1 MIVNDRDKDLYNELL
16 SESPKPFYPS
26 TMFDA
31 SLSDFI
37 DIWFGSKLRKD
48 KKSRIEQLVNCIFAR
63 FSSHENLF
71 TVGLSTKH
79 YEKNRYSVEG
89 FAYRTMKP
97 VLDRL
102 AELNIIDLY
111 VGFTDFDYPKK
122 HIPSMIRMTDYGYQI
137 MKEAGLTIDKL
148 VSVPS
153 ELIHV
158 HLPMYFSFEYSPP
171 RKKAEYIDTE
181 RTNALRAEMKFLNET
196 LKSFQLTLEG
206 ERVPCLDL
214 YRVFHDEKCNE
225 WGRLE
230 GSFYKEMKKEDRSRL
245 KIDDED
251 VVELDI
257 KSCGLRVL
265 ANMAG
270 NPLTDIED
278 AYSYGELSNFDR
290 ESIKKIILTLINQP
304 EKETFPVGVKKQ
316 FEGIGFSDLKKLIF
330 SYYPFIENNKVDV
343 IRIESD
349 LMVATAIKCL
359 QEGIAFYPLYDSF
372 LVKRGEKEAVET
384 VFQDKSI
391 GLTGYGLGLSEI

>member
-1 MIVNDRDKDLYNELL
+1 MIVNNRDKDLYNELL

-26 TMFDA
+26 TMFDV
-31 SLSDFI
+31 SFSDSI
-37 DIWFGSKLRKD
+37 DVWFGSKLRKD
-48 KKSRIEQLVNCIFAR
+48 KKSRMEQLVNCIFAR
-63 FSSHENLF
+63 FSNHKGLF
-71 TVGLSTKH
+71 TVALATKH
-79 YEKNRYSVEG
+79 YEKNRYSIEG
-89 FAYRTMKP
+89 FSYRTVKP
-97 VLDRL
+97 VLEQL

-122 HIPSMIRMTDYGYQI
+122 HIPSMMRMTDYGYQI
-137 MKEAGLTIDKL
+137 MKESGLTVDKL
-148 VSVPS
+148 ASVPS

-171 RKKAEYIDTE
+171 RAKAEYKDTE
-181 RTNALRAEMKFLNET
+181 RTNALRAEMKFLNEK

-206 ERVPCLDL
+206 ESVPCLDL

-245 KIDDED
+245 KIDGED
-251 VVELDI
+251 AVELDI

-265 ANMAG
+265 ANIAG
-270 NPLTDIED
+270 NPLTDIKD
-278 AYSYGELSNFDR
+278 AYSHGELSSFDR
-290 ESIKKIILTLINQP
+290 ESIKKIILTLINRP
-304 EKETFPVGVKKQ
+304 EKETFPVEVRKQ
-316 FEGIGFSDLKKLIF
+316 FEGVKFNELKKLVF

-349 LMVATAIKCL
+349 LMVATAMKCL
-359 QEGIAFYPLYDSF
+359 QEGVAFYPLYDSF
-372 LVKRGEKEAVET
+372 LVKRAEKEVVEA

-391 GLTGYGLGLSEI
+391 GFTGYGLGLSEI